1 MKFSHLTDS
10 FKTTY
15 FRWIVMIMLFIPLL
29 FISNRRSHDWGDDF
43 AQYIH
48 QAKNIVQGIPQ
59 SETGFVY
66 SQENFIGPKAYPV
79 GFPLLLSP
87 VYAVFGNNMKAFTT
101 YISVFYFI
109 LALLLVLFFR
119 KYFSL
124 IPSVV
129 LAMILLYNP
138 QMMLFKQEVMSDLP
152 FTVLLVASMLL
163 YMNFRKNNT
172 VKIILV
178 LIAGLMITV
187 RPIGFVFL
195 IAVLIDQVVMLL
207 KEDCSRRRKFYEL
220 VVATVFVLLTS
231 GIYLLLNVAIF
242 RIPSGGGLNNYLAYF
257 GSGEIVSTILTNLR
271 HYSEVF
277 QNFYTPSLGDYDGFS
292 LLSGVLFLA
301 MAMVGLLKR
310 FTTRIEFLDIF
321 FLIYLVILLVFP
333 NNASAFRLMVPVSF
347 LLLLY
352 VATGFRSLSVLP
364 SVSGK
369 LKAAILGIL
378 ILAFYMPGIR
388 DIISTKYIIMA
399 GPQKAE
405 SEQAFDYIR
414 ENVPE
419 NAVIMFVKPRA
430 LSLYA
435 GRAGFADPAET
446 DMTKFHKQVVDAG
459 VNYFLLNNDISSEAS
474 KRYLRVMNER
484 VDSVW
489 SNETFGLYRLK
500 SFNP

>member
-1 MKFSHLTDS
+1 
-10 FKTTY
+10 
-15 FRWIVMIMLFIPLL
+15 MLPLL

-59 SETGFVY
+59 SETGFLY

-101 YISVFYFI
+101 CISVYYFI

-124 IPSVV
+124 IPSVALTV
-129 LAMILLYNP
+129 ILLYNP

-152 FTVLLVASMLL
+152 FTVLLVASILL
-163 YMNFRKNNT
+163 YANFRKNNL
-172 VKIILV
+172 VKILLV
-178 LIAGLMITV
+178 LTAGLMITV
-187 RPIGFVFL
+187 RPAGFVFL
-195 IAVLIDQVVMLL
+195 IAVLIDQSLLLLKKNDDQQKKLPELARVAAFMLL
-207 KEDCSRRRKFYEL
+207 S
-220 VVATVFVLLTS
+220 S
-231 GIYLLLNVAIF
+231 GIYVLLNVAIF

-257 GSGEIVSTILTNLR
+257 QNGEMIDTILTNLR
-271 HYSEVF
+271 HYPEVF
-277 QNFYTPSLGDYDGFS
+277 LNLYKPALGNYEGFS
-292 LLSGVLFLA
+292 LLTGVLFLA
-301 MAMVGLLKR
+301 MAMAGLLKR
-310 FTTRIEFLDIF
+310 ITTRVEFVDIF
-321 FLIYLVILLVFP
+321 FLLYLVILMVFP

-352 VATGFRSLSVLP
+352 VATGLRSLSVLP

-369 LKAAILGIL
+369 LKAAFLGIL
-378 ILAFYMPGIR
+378 MLAFYMPGIR
-388 DIISTKYIIMA
+388 DIISTKYVIMA

-405 SEQAFDYIR
+405 TEQAFDYIR

-419 NAVIMFVKPRA
+419 NATVMFIKPRA

-435 GRAGFADPAET
+435 ERTGFADPSVT
-446 DMTKFHKQVVDAG
+446 DMTKFHKQVIDAG
-459 VNYFLLNNDISSEAS
+459 VNYFLLNNDISSETS
-474 KRYLRVMNER
+474 KRYIRVMNDR

-489 SNETFGLYRLK
+489 SNETFALYRLK
-500 SFNP
+500 NANP